1 MPNDDMSRQN
11 PDPTHEPWRRR
22 DTPSLT
28 TPVLPAR
35 IEGPAKT
42 TNHLAAR
49 PLPIAR
55 LIDTAP
61 ANADRVVVT
70 SMDLYGRLA
79 DRTPILALNWHP
91 GTHIEFGVN
100 PEAGTIVVRRGG
112 TGRVSRQ
119 GRLRLPAHI
128 RRQFRLAAGD
138 RLLIAALAH
147 HGLLIAHTMAA
158 VDRMVLAYHAS
169 NTRRG
174 ST

>member
-11 PDPTHEPWRRR
+11 PDPTHEAWRRP
-22 DTPSLT
+22 DTPALP

-49 PLPIAR
+49 PLPIA

-61 ANADRVVVT
+61 ANPDRVAVT

-79 DRTPILALNWHP
+79 DRTPTLALNWRP
-91 GTHIEFGVN
+91 GTLVEFAVN
-100 PEAGTIVVRRGG
+100 AEVGTIVVRRGG
-112 TGRVSRQ
+112 IGRISRQ

-128 RRQFRLAAGD
+128 RRQLRLAAGD
-138 RLLIAALAH
+138 RLLVAALAH

-158 VDRMVLAYHAS
+158 VDRMVLAHHAS
-169 NTRRG
+169 STRRG